1 MKDRTSD
8 DSLPRLRPPAAGL
21 IGEAAQ
27 LVGVITED
35 GKIDAALQAAGRSG
49 PATEEWR
56 NEDESDSEAKKLH
69 PSRHR
74 RHGLMDEETELER
87 MAEAL
92 GEASLLGLLTA
103 KVSETAEN
111 LVVLLDEVAWDQMP
125 PPLAADALEALR
137 KTEREVKS
145 WKQRLIPEGPSS

>member
-1 MKDRTSD
+1 
-8 DSLPRLRPPAAGL
+8 
-21 IGEAAQ
+21 
-27 LVGVITED
+27 
-35 GKIDAALQAAGRSG
+35 
-49 PATEEWR
+49 
-56 NEDESDSEAKKLH
+56 
-69 PSRHR
+69 
-74 RHGLMDEETELER
+74 MDEETELER